1 MSIRIVRVQ
10 HDLQRALGL
19 VFLRNN
25 MMHVAI
31 RNIYMSKD
39 LRGATVEVDSLD
51 ETITNEQM
59 IKQLE
64 ARVGFIKRELRG
76 YINFKYFPN
85 LKFALD
91 SHKAR
96 MDAVEKIMEQI
107 AAENKEENKEE
118 EQGGE

>member
-1 MSIRIVRVQ
+1 
-10 HDLQRALGL
+10 
-19 VFLRNN
+19 
-25 MMHVAI
+25 
-31 RNIYMSKD
+31 MSKD